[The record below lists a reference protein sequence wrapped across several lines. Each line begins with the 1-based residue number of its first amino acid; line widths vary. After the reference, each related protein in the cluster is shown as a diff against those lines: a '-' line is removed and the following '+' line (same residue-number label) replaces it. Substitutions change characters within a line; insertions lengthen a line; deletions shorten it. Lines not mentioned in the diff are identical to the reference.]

1 MLLLLGQMGEQAGRA
16 REDRDGLHG
25 GGREAQVEHHRRDR
39 HRDVHRE
46 RLAPGLGHAVAE
58 AAREQDVG
66 PAHPAVVRELEDP
79 FGARVERPVD
89 RMAEARQL
97 AAGGVDLA
105 RDVAGDRLGRVT
117 GRHLLLRLLEQPRA
131 RLGRAEDDRA
141 AAEDPRRDGPLQRS
155 GVGRERHARGDVGGH
170 HPVLG
175 DRDEQ
180 QVEEEALVLGRL
192 AAGEQQVEVLG
203 EAQPAHQVAGE
214 VASPH
219 LDPVGIGLADVAD
232 RGAGL
237 TDLHHPAQGTAVQ
250 V

>member
-1 MLLLLGQMGEQAGRA
+1 MPPEAWIARAIVPGDRRGRA
-16 REDRDGLHG
+16 
-25 GGREAQVEHHRRDR
+25 A
-39 HRDVHRE
+39 
-46 RLAPGLGHAVAE
+46 
-58 AAREQDVG
+58 
-66 PAHPAVVRELEDP
+66 
-79 FGARVERPVD
+79 
-89 RMAEARQL
+89 
-97 AAGGVDLA
+97 
-105 RDVAGDRLGRVT
+105 

-141 AAEDPRRDGPLQRS
+141 AAEDPRRDGALQRS
-155 GVGRERHARGDVGGH
+155 GVGGERHARGDVGGH

-214 VASPH
+214 VAPPH

-232 RGAGL
+232 RGPGLSFAAAIRGSIIGASASKAARLFEQLLGRAGGRQQAGDVPL
-237 TDLHHPAQGTAVQ
+237 VERVEDLVGLADDGDLLQRVRADDHVGLLA
-250 V
+250 